1 MSCCCDSKEVVVK
14 VVLENDA
21 YMPIRAHV
29 YDAGADIKSR
39 EKAVIPAHGTHFFDT
54 GVHVEV
60 PKGMMAKVEN
70 RSSMFKKG
78 LVTTGVI
85 DCGYTGSIG
94 VSIHNLTDDDYHV
107 YIGDKIA
114 QLVFYPIAL
123 SDFESAVT
131 LKETERGDGG
141 FGSTGR

>member
-1 MSCCCDSKEVVVK
+1 MSCNCNKETVVNVMI
-14 VVLENDA
+14 EHDA
-21 YMPIRAHV
+21 YMLNRA
-29 YDAGADIKSR
+29 YAFDAGADIKSR
-39 EKAVIPAHGTHFFDT
+39 EQAVVPAHGSYFFDT

-78 LVTTGVI
+78 LLTTVVV

-94 VSIHNLTDDDYHV
+94 VTLYNLTDVDYPV
-107 YIGDKIA
+107 YVGDKIA

-123 SDFESAVT
+123 PEFKLVSSLDN
-131 LKETERGDGG
+131 TERGDGG